1 MAAAVASSLLF
12 SPWHGESEA
21 HMIARD
27 LMTPDPLMVTPQT
40 SIAEVWD
47 LMREADVRHI
57 PVVQGSALVGMVS
70 DRDLARVDIARLLK
84 TEGADAVREE
94 LATPIVKI
102 MSTNV
107 IAVDPEAEI
116 GDVIDLLLEHK
127 IGAVPVMP
135 EDTREVLGIISYVD
149 VLRALQGVLDED

>member
-1 MAAAVASSLLF
+1 
-12 SPWHGESEA
+12 
-21 HMIARD
+21 MIARD

-57 PVVQGSALVGMVS
+57 PVVQGDALVGMVS

-149 VLRALQGVLDED
+149 VLRGLQGVLDED

>member
-1 MAAAVASSLLF
+1 
-12 SPWHGESEA
+12 
-21 HMIARD
+21 
-27 LMTPDPLMVTPQT
+27 
-40 SIAEVWD
+40 
-47 LMREADVRHI
+47 
-57 PVVQGSALVGMVS
+57 
-70 DRDLARVDIARLLK
+70 
-84 TEGADAVREE
+84 
-94 LATPIVKI
+94 

-149 VLRALQGVLDED
+149 VLRGLQGVLDED